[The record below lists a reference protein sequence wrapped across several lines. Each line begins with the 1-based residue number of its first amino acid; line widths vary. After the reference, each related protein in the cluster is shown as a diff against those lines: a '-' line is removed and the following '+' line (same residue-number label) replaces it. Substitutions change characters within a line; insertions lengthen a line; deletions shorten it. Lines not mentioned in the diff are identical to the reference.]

1 MRRPFNLIQLT
12 LQFDSCLARIEEFL
26 LILIL
31 SFMVFFSFL
40 QVIFRNIFS
49 EGIPGADIF
58 LRHLV
63 LWIAFIGAALT
74 TRYEK
79 HISIDILSRFFNNKL
94 NAFRKILINVISGS
108 ICCYLTR
115 ASWVFMIDEKMSGSE
130 LFSGIPT
137 WYFLIVLP
145 FAFTIITFRFYLK
158 TVSGVLELLQGPGI
172 RDHGSEK
179 I

>member
-12 LQFDSCLARIEEFL
+12 LRLDSYLARIEEFL

-31 SFMVFFSFL
+31 SSMVIFSFL
-40 QVIFRNIFS
+40 QVVFRNIFS
-49 EGIPGADIF
+49 EGIPWADIF

-79 HISIDILSRFFNNKL
+79 HISIDILSRFFNKKL
-94 NAFRKILINVISGS
+94 NAFRKILINAISGS
-108 ICCYLTR
+108 ICCFLTR
-115 ASWVFMIDEKMSGSE
+115 ASWVFMMDEKMAGSE
-130 LFSGIPT
+130 LFSGVST

-145 FAFTIITFRFYLK
+145 VTFIIITFRFYLK
-158 TVSGVLELLQGPGI
+158 AISEAVELFQGSGI
-172 RDHGSEK
+172 RDQGSE
-179 I
+179 

>member
-40 QVIFRNIFS
+40 QVVFRNIFS
-49 EGIPGADIF
+49 EGIPWADIF

-63 LWIAFIGAALT
+63 LWIAFVGAALT

-79 HISIDILSRFFNNKL
+79 HISIDILSRFFNKKL
-94 NAFRKILINVISGS
+94 NAFRKILINAISGS
-108 ICCYLTR
+108 VCCYLTR
-115 ASWVFMIDEKMSGSE
+115 ASWVFMMDEKIAGSE
-130 LFSGIPT
+130 MFLGIST
-137 WYFLIVLP
+137 WSFLVVLP

-158 TVSGVLELLQGPGI
+158 TVSEVVELLQGSGI
-172 RDHGSEK
+172 RG
-179 I
+179 